1 MAEIKPGRRGAQG
14 RQRDCEGDRFLGG
27 ASCAQAAKEMVDGL
41 LLCERHATE
50 AKLGG
55 QISCLSGILAHVD
68 LWAKEATLRDRPDVV
83 RLLEVQREEAVSALA
98 RAYEDLDALRRSEM
112 STREAR
118 EAREAPAAGG
128 ESSKIGFLPLPPR
141 GARPFS
147 LGLRRLR
154 RR

>member
-1 MAEIKPGRRGAQG
+1 MAEQKPGRRGAQG
-14 RQRDCEGDRFLGG
+14 RQRDCECDPFLGG
-27 ASCAQAAKEMVDGL
+27 TSCARPAREMVDEQ

-68 LWAKEATLRDRPDVV
+68 LWAREATLRARPDVV
-83 RLLEVQREEAVSALA
+83 RLLEVQRAEVVSAIA
-98 RAYEDLDALRRSEM
+98 RAYEELDALRRSETSM
-112 STREAR
+112 A

-128 ESSKIGFLPLPPR
+128 EFSKRGFLPPR
-141 GARPFS
+141 DARPRS
-147 LGLRRLR
+147 LGLRHPR